1 MEFIDKHFPRW
12 KQNNHLTNS
21 LFSFSFFFFFKI
33 NKQTKLSIAAREQLK
48 QESKDDFQAREL
60 QERETKQQLID
71 MKLNAT
77 GRNDITL
84 NDEVLGKTKVVVF
97 DCRQAKH

>member
-1 MEFIDKHFPRW
+1 MGFIDKHFPHT
-12 KQNNHLTNS
+12 KQNNHPTK
-21 LFSFSFFFFFKI
+21 SFFLFLFLFLFVEWKP
-33 NKQTKLSIAAREQLK
+33 KLSIAAREQLK
-48 QESKDDFQAREL
+48 QESKDEFQAREL

-84 NDEVLGKTKVVVF
+84 DDEVLGKTRVVVF
-97 DCRQAKH
+97 ECRQGKH

>member
-1 MEFIDKHFPRW
+1 M
-12 KQNNHLTNS
+12 
-21 LFSFSFFFFFKI
+21 
-33 NKQTKLSIAAREQLK
+33 K

>member
-1 MEFIDKHFPRW
+1 M
-12 KQNNHLTNS
+12 
-21 LFSFSFFFFFKI
+21 
-33 NKQTKLSIAAREQLK
+33 K
-48 QESKDDFQAREL
+48 QESKDEFQAREL

-84 NDEVLGKTKVVVF
+84 DDEVLGKTRVVVF
-97 DCRQAKH
+97 ECRQGKH